1 MPDKPT
7 GDDMKKCITE
17 RDDRHPKNQRIKSD
31 AELQSLFLAAPIGI
45 GVESNR
51 VILSVNDR
59 FCEITGYAKEELL
72 GKNSKFLYPTDA
84 DYDHVGKEKSRQI
97 EEQGVAA
104 IESRLKR
111 KDGKIID
118 VLLSSTPVD
127 PSDLSAGVTFTLLDI
142 TERKRME
149 TALRESEEKYKSI
162 FEHAVIGLYQST
174 PEGRFIQVNPAFAR
188 MIKYASPEEVVS
200 RITDISRQYYV
211 DPEDRRRFQRLMKET
226 GHVENFEF
234 RARCKDG
241 SVIWVSNSSR
251 AHFSLD
257 GTIVRYEGI
266 VLDITERKQAEKAL
280 RYLNETMDLA
290 QNMASIGYWSYDLAT
305 GERSWSSQMYAV
317 FGYDPAL
324 GPPDNDD
331 LKKTFYPEDWEVYIH
346 AFHEA
351 VKGKPYDLIVR
362 VRFPDG
368 KTHFVHTQ
376 GHPRYDDAG
385 NILGIFGTS
394 QDITKLKQAEE
405 ELKRSHQAFL
415 TVLDGI
421 DATIYVADMKTHE
434 ILFMNKHMIDAFGAD
449 LTGKTCFEVFREE
462 NNPCRHCTNP
472 RLLDAAGEPTGVHVW
487 EGKNPITGKWYINYD
502 RAIRWIDGRMVRLQI
517 ATDITRLKE
526 MEQERIR
533 TEERLRR
540 SQKMEAVGTL
550 AGGVAHE
557 FNNILGIILGNT
569 EMALMDLPAEN
580 PVTPHLK
587 EIETASLRARDIVKH
602 ILSFSR
608 KAPDQKGITR
618 IASIVKEAV
627 NRMRA
632 GLSAEIEI
640 RPDIACQSET
650 IAADPGEIRQVIVH
664 LCTNAAHAMAASG
677 GVLSIR
683 LEPVILDPETAS
695 AYDPLPPGPYVKLSV
710 QDTGRGI
717 DPEHIDRIFDP
728 FFTTKEAGQ
737 GTGMGLAVVY
747 GIVRKY
753 TGTIRVQ
760 SALGKGTLMEVLLP
774 RADPPAVPE

>member
-1 MPDKPT
+1 MT
-7 GDDMKKCITE
+7 GQ
-17 RDDRHPKNQRIKSD
+17 DRIDARGKRLKSD

-51 VILSVNDR
+51 VILSVNNR

-72 GKNSKFLYPTDA
+72 GKNSKFLYPADA
-84 DYDHVGKEKSRQI
+84 DYDHVGKEKYRQI

-111 KDGKIID
+111 KDGKIIH

-127 PSDLSAGVTFTLLDI
+127 PSDLSAGVTFTLMDI

-149 TALRESEEKYKSI
+149 TALRESKEKYKSI

-200 RITDISRQYYV
+200 RITDIARQYYA

-226 GHVENFEF
+226 GRVENFEF

-251 AHFSLD
+251 AHFSPG
-257 GTIVRYEGI
+257 GTIIRYEGI
-266 VLDITERKQAEKAL
+266 VL
-280 RYLNETMDLA
+280 
-290 QNMASIGYWSYDLAT
+290 
-305 GERSWSSQMYAV
+305 
-317 FGYDPAL
+317 
-324 GPPDNDD
+324 
-331 LKKTFYPEDWEVYIH
+331 
-346 AFHEA
+346 
-351 VKGKPYDLIVR
+351 
-362 VRFPDG
+362 
-368 KTHFVHTQ
+368 
-376 GHPRYDDAG
+376 
-385 NILGIFGTS
+385 
-394 QDITKLKQAEE
+394 DITKLKQAEE
-405 ELKRSHQAFL
+405 ELQRSHQAFL
-415 TVLDGI
+415 TVLDSI
-421 DATIYVADMKTHE
+421 DATVYVAEMKTYE
-434 ILFMNKHMIDAFGAD
+434 VLFMNKHMIDAFGAD
-449 LTGKTCFEVFREE
+449 FTGRRCYDVFRGESR
-462 NNPCRHCTNP
+462 PCSHCTNP
-472 RLLDAAGEPTGVHVW
+472 KLLDAAGEPTGVHVW
-487 EGKNPITGKWYINYD
+487 EGQNPITGKWYINYD
-502 RAIRWIDGRMVRLQI
+502 RAIRWIDGRLVRIQI

-533 TEERLRR
+533 TEERLRQ

-557 FNNILGIILGNT
+557 FNNVLGIILGNT
-569 EMALMDLPAEN
+569 EMALMDLPEEN
-580 PVTPHLK
+580 PITFNLK

-608 KAPDQKGITR
+608 KTAAQKTITQIAP
-618 IASIVKEAV
+618 IVKEAM
-627 NRMRA
+627 NLMRA

-640 RPDIACQSET
+640 RLDIACQNET
-650 IAADPGEIRQVIVH
+650 ISADPGEIHQVIVN
-664 LCTNAAHAMAASG
+664 LCTNAAQAMAASG

-695 AYDPLPPGPYVKLSV
+695 SYAPLHPGAYVKLSV
-710 QDTGRGI
+710 QDTGCGI
-717 DPEHIDRIFDP
+717 DPDHIDRIFDP

-747 GIVRKY
+747 GIVQKY
-753 TGTIRVQ
+753 AGTIRVQ
-760 SALGKGTLMEVLLP
+760 SALEKGTLMEVLLP
-774 RADPPAVPE
+774 RSD